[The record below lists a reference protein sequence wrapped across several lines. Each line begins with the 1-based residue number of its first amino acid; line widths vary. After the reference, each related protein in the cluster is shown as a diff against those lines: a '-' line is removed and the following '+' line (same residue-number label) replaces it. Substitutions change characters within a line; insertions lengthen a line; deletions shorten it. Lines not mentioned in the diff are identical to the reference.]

1 MIAEIENLNLE
12 WVEKKEL
19 IQTRNGPRRLRTASL
34 DGCREFWKI
43 FKAEKE
49 LLNKWGFSPSRD
61 SSGNWVLNQ
70 WTPQGGFPQFIEE
83 KPKIEIDETIESYLA
98 RVPVEGLLP
107 WQRESVAKIIRAIE
121 NHGAALDASDVGT
134 GKTYSALCAAKILGL
149 SPVVICP
156 ISVIGSWKKAA
167 AHFGISI
174 SVLNYEKLKTGKTE
188 FGDWIDK
195 KKRFSFL
202 NVSQKSILIFD
213 EVHRCKSATSQN
225 SKMLRSAK
233 NQNIPTICL
242 SATAFVDPT
251 EMSAI
256 GEVLGLFKANK
267 FWSWAMSHGCQKGR
281 WGGLEF
287 TGGRKT
293 LAEIHSLI
301 FPKKGTRVKVSE
313 LGDAFPETFI
323 TTESVEVS
331 KAGAARIDDAIRAAR
346 ETIERIQNK
355 QANDSDNVLTALL
368 RARQISEAE
377 KVPVMTEMILD
388 AIEQNQSVVVFV
400 NFSETINDLQK
411 TLNSLSISTIHG
423 QQTAEER
430 EKHIDD
436 FQNGKSKLMIAN
448 IQAGGVGVSLHDL
461 DGSHPR
467 ITLVNPSWSAVA
479 MRQALGR
486 VHRAGG
492 KSKSI
497 QKILFAANT
506 VEEGICEA
514 VEAKLKNLDLMND
527 VDLL

>member
-12 WVEKKEL
+12 WIEKKEL
-19 IQTRNGPRRLRTASL
+19 VQTRNGPRRLRTASL

-61 SSGNWVLNQ
+61 FSGNWVLNQ
-70 WTPQGGFPQFIEE
+70 WTPEGGFPQFIEE
-83 KPKIEIDETIESYLA
+83 KPKIEIDETIGNYLA
-98 RVPVEGLLP
+98 RVPSEGLLP

-149 SPVVICP
+149 SPIVICP
-156 ISVIGSWKKAA
+156 LSVIPSWKKAA
-167 AHFGISI
+167 IHFGISI
-174 SVLNYEKLKTGKTE
+174 EVLNYEKLRTGKTE
-188 FGDWIDK
+188 FGGWIDE

-202 NVSQKSILIFD
+202 NVSQKNILIFD
-213 EVHRCKSATSQN
+213 EVHRCKSVTSQN
-225 SKMLRSAK
+225 SKMLRAAK
-233 NQNIPTICL
+233 NQNISTICL
-242 SATAFVDPT
+242 SATAFIDPT
-251 EMSAI
+251 EMRGI
-256 GEVLGLFKANK
+256 GEVLSLFGRNDFYK
-267 FWSWAMSHGCQKGR
+267 WAMNHGCQKGK

-301 FPKKGTRVKVSE
+301 FPQKGTRVKVSE
-313 LGDAFPETFI
+313 LGDTFPETFV
-323 TTESVEVS
+323 TTEAVTVTESGG
-331 KAGAARIDDAIRAAR
+331 KKIDEAILIVR

-355 QANDSDNVLTALL
+355 QATDSDNVLTALL

-377 KVPVMTEMILD
+377 KVPAIVELASD
-388 AIEQNQSVVVFV
+388 AIEQGQSVVVFV
-400 NFSETINDLQK
+400 NFSDTINDLQK

-423 QQTAEER
+423 QQTIGER
-430 EKHIDD
+430 EKSIDD
-436 FQNGKSKLMIAN
+436 FQKNKTKIMIAN

-497 QKILFAANT
+497 QKILFAAGT
-506 VEEGICEA
+506 IETEICEKI
-514 VEAKLKNLDLMND
+514 EQKLKNLDTLND
-527 VDLL
+527 GDLL